1 MILTTKIYFWFRSY
15 ILIIRRKNQSDELL
29 KYLQSGSTL
38 YFEAIKNP
46 LVKQSSSTELI
57 YDYNHDFQ
65 SQASFQTFCIFEIR
79 PQYSE
84 KCFFMIQSTV
94 SIFSKL
100 KFFRHKNCGDI
111 WLKIAWQILL
121 KEEGNLLQIF
131 FEAHFWIGLKCDPS
145 CKLYKK
151 HITLEILA
159 VVDPLPCW
167 KTLMDHCV
175 SLNTPSR

>member
-1 MILTTKIYFWFRSY
+1 MCITFWYSLN
-15 ILIIRRKNQSDELL
+15 ILIIRRNQSDELL

-38 YFEAIKNP
+38 YFEAIKN
-46 LVKQSSSTELI
+46 LRRLGWSRAQLI

-65 SQASFQTFCIFEIR
+65 SQASFQTFWIFR
-79 PQYSE
+79 YQTTF
-84 KCFFMIQSTV
+84 CVFFPAFFFV
-94 SIFSKL
+94 WWHFSWKL
-100 KFFRHKNCGDI
+100 RDKFSWKAC
-111 WLKIAWQILL
+111 
-121 KEEGNLLQIF
+121 F

-151 HITLEILA
+151 AYHIRNSLA
-159 VVDPLPCW
+159 VLVSSCW